1 MCDHSSNHLQKIF
14 FLRSID
20 ITTTRSEAHQYR
32 VCHASSTND
41 VFLLDLTRH
50 FVYLT
55 ASWRGEI
62 ATTVLES
69 CIPKHENTSTR
80 MISPGK
86 KGENLSRRGMQPQ
99 TCTCVPLSLPHRIV
113 TGSHGLS
120 RVHRGHRRVPESC
133 PTMVEGPRLWPC
145 LGLQQRRYGC
155 CPWKLCYFKL
165 CEFCYVSRFLP
176 A

>member
-1 MCDHSSNHLQKIF
+1 MVKRMQHIGAFLHNEMGVSWGGISSMCDHSSNHLQKIF

-62 ATTVLES
+62 ATMVLES
-69 CIPKHENTSTR
+69 CIPKHENTSILMTSSR
-80 MISPGK
+80 K
-86 KGENLSRRGMQPQ
+86 KGESLSTRVMQPQ
-99 TCTCVPLSLPHRIV
+99 ICTCVPLPLPHHVVI
-113 TGSHGLS
+113 GSHGLS
-120 RVHRGHRRVPESC
+120 RVHRVHRRVPESC
-133 PTMVEGPRLWPC
+133 PTMVEDLRLWP
-145 LGLQQRRYGC
+145 LLT
-155 CPWKLCYFKL
+155 P
-165 CEFCYVSRFLP
+165 
-176 A
+176 